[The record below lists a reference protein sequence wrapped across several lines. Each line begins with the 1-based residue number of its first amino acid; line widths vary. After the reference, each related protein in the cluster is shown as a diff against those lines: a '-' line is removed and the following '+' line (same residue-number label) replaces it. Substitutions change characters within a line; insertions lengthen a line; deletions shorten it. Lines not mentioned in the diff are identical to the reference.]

1 MLTDLQI
8 EELATRMGVPL
19 EGVYFKNEIPKP
31 LKCNKTYIINLQDSI
46 TDDGDE
52 NGGTHWTM
60 FQINKIKDKYIP
72 FYFDSFGAPPPE
84 VVKTAIKN
92 QFKVYTP
99 YTKKDIQS
107 LMNNACG
114 YYCLALSHYINKY
127 KGRTGIFYDDIDD
140 FLDMFDDLNTSI
152 DWKKNE
158 YILKQ
163 FFLDEEKEGRI
174 NNNVYDKTIEDYERI
189 IEQDKNRIDIDKIP
203 DEYKVKK

>member
-8 EELATRMGVPL
+8 EELAKRMSVPL
-19 EGVYFKNEIPKP
+19 EGVYFKDELPKP
-31 LKCNKTYIINLQDSI
+31 LKCNMTYIINLQDSI
-46 TDDGDE
+46 TEEGDE

-60 FQINKIKDKYIP
+60 FQVNKIKDKYLP

-84 VVKTAIKN
+84 AVKMAIKKE
-92 QFKVYTP
+92 FKAHTP

-127 KGRTGIFYDDIDD
+127 SGRTGVFYDDIDD

-163 FFLDEEKEGRI
+163 FFLEEDKNKRM
-174 NNNVYDKTIEDYERI
+174 NNDVYDKSYEDYERI
-189 IEQDKNRIDIDKIP
+189 VEEDGKRIDIDKIP
-203 DEYKVKK
+203 DEYIKKK